1 MEEQV
6 TVIASP
12 LAVCNDGRGV
22 RALGGVMSNRLTAMS
37 ISGSAATKSDT
48 IRVGQI
54 EIRFLMEA
62 ADSGGAVAMFE
73 FMVPA
78 GARVPVPH
86 SHERYDETIYGL
98 EGVLTFVIDG
108 EKMNVG
114 PGKSCFIP
122 RGVVHGFNNLGETAA
137 KGLAIV
143 TPGLLGPEFFRECA
157 EIINPA
163 PPGPPAPADLAKL
176 NAVFAKH
183 GLVAALPSKSA

>member
-1 MEEQV
+1 M
-6 TVIASP
+6 SGRS
-12 LAVCNDGRGV
+12 NDDD
-22 RALGGVMSNRLTAMS
+22 
-37 ISGSAATKSDT
+37 I

-73 FMVPA
+73 FMVPS

-86 SHERYDETIYGL
+86 SHEQYDETIYGL

-108 EKMNVG
+108 ATKNVG
-114 PGKSCFIP
+114 PGESCFIP
-122 RGVVHGFNNLGETAA
+122 RGVVHGFNNLGNVAA

-157 EIINPA
+157 TIINA
-163 PPGPPAPADLAKL
+163 GGPPSPPDLAKL
-176 NAVFAKH
+176 NAVMMKH
-183 GLVAALPSKSA
+183 GLVAAMPVRPR